1 MVFYAIAAIVV
12 NCFELFTL
20 CTEKGLVRKNKNKS
34 KNRHRLWVLEAA
46 RKLHYGDRFLFLLF
60 FGKKLYRTRDHWK
73 RRRSSITAIVVI
85 DVYIIYNIYIT
96 RSFWKICTGKGTIEN
111 GAEAPSRRS
120 LWRKCSAA
128 PTFFFHL
135 KSLFLCVGI
144 CCLHIIY
151 IYI

>member
-20 CTEKGLVRKNKNKS
+20 CTEKGLVRKNKNKN

-46 RKLHYGDRFLFLLF
+46 RKLHGDRFLFLLF

-85 DVYIIYNIYIT
+85 DVYIIYNIYMT
-96 RSFWKICTGKGTIEN
+96 RSFENFVPEKGPLKTAQKLHYGDRCGGN
-111 GAEAPSRRS
+111 APRHP
-120 LWRKCSAA
+120 L
-128 PTFFFHL
+128 FFFHL
-135 KSLFLCVGI
+135 KSLFSCVGI